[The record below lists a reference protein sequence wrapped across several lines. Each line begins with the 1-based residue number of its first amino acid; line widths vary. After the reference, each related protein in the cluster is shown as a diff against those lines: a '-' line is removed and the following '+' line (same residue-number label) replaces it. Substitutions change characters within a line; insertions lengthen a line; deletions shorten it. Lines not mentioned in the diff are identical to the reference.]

1 MSPPEVRINPDRL
14 LGDLHR
20 LRSFGAYG
28 HGVVRQSLTPID
40 MDSRRWLCERLRE
53 AGLEARIDGV
63 GTVFGRSPKPGRALL
78 IGSHTDTQPEG
89 GWLDGAMGV
98 IYGLEVTRALAEC
111 ADTRDLPVDVASW
124 IDEEGR
130 FFGCLGSHAFCGELS
145 ESAYDA
151 TDTEGMT
158 LRDALREAGL
168 EGTAIE
174 RGEPGRYVGYAEAH
188 IEQGP
193 WLEHEGKRIGVV
205 TGIVGSRNLTVSVAG
220 QQNHA
225 GTTPMALRRD
235 AGHALVEFAH
245 RVYETFPEH
254 AGERSVWTIG
264 WMHLHP
270 GFESIVPGSAEMNLQ
285 FRDQDVAVLDR
296 LEGHAHALAAEA
308 NRQGRAAVTVERA
321 RPPSIPALMD
331 DGLRGHIEAA
341 AERHAP
347 GHWVLM
353 PSAAVHDAQVLAR
366 HMPASMMFVPSIGGI
381 SHAFEEDTAEEDL
394 VLGCQVFASA
404 AAGMLGR

>member
-1 MSPPEVRINPDRL
+1 MSPPEVRINAERL

-20 LRSFGAYG
+20 LRAFGA
-28 HGVVRQSLTPID
+28 HGNGVIRQSLSPVD
-40 MDSRRWLCERLRE
+40 MESRRWLREKMRE

-98 IYGLEVTRALAEC
+98 IYGLEVARALAEC
-111 ADTRDLPVDVASW
+111 PETRDLPVDVASW

-130 FFGCLGSHAFCGELS
+130 FFGCLGSHSFCGELS

-151 TDTEGMT
+151 IDAEGNI
-158 LRDALREAGL
+158 LRDALQEAGL

-174 RGEPGRYVGYAEAH
+174 RCEPGRYAGYAEAH

-264 WMHLHP
+264 WLRFHP
-270 GFESIVPGSAEMNLQ
+270 GFESIVPGHAELNLQ

-296 LEGHAHALAAEA
+296 LEAHAHGLAAEA
-308 NRQGRAAVTVERA
+308 NRQGRAEVTVERA

-331 DGLRGHIEAA
+331 EGLRGHIEAA
-341 AERHAP
+341 AERHAS
-347 GHWVLM
+347 GDWVLM

-381 SHAFEEDTAEEDL
+381 SHAFEEDTDEEDL
-394 VLGCQVFASA
+394 VLGCQVFATA
-404 AAGMLGR
+404 AAGMLGG

>member
-1 MSPPEVRINPDRL
+1 MNSPEVRINPDRL

-20 LRSFGAYG
+20 LRAFGAYG
-28 HGVVRQSLTPID
+28 NGVVRQSLTPVD
-40 MDSRRWLCERLRE
+40 MESRRWLCDRLRE

-63 GTVFGRSPKPGRALL
+63 GTVFGRSTKPGRALL

-98 IYGLEVTRALAEC
+98 IYGLEVARALSEC
-111 ADTRDLPVDVASW
+111 PATRDVAVDVASW

-130 FFGCLGSHAFCGELS
+130 FFGCLGSHAFCRELQ
-145 ESAYDA
+145 EDAYDA
-151 TDTEGMT
+151 VDVAGTT

-174 RGEPGRYVGYAEAH
+174 RCEPERYLGYAEAH

-205 TGIVGSRNLTVSVAG
+205 TGIVGSRNLTVSAAG

-245 RVYETFPEH
+245 RVYETFPQQ

-264 WMHLHP
+264 WMRFLP
-270 GFESIVPGSAEMNLQ
+270 GFESIVPGHAEMNLQ
-285 FRDQDVAVLDR
+285 FRDQDVAILDR
-296 LEGHAHALAAEA
+296 LGAHAHSLAADV
-308 NRQGRAAVTVERA
+308 NRKVRAEVTVLEA

-331 DGLRGHIEAA
+331 EGLRGHIEAA

-347 GHWVLM
+347 GDWVLM

-381 SHAFEEDTAEEDL
+381 SHAFEEDTAEDDL

-404 AAGMLGR
+404 AAGMLSR